1 MSGSIRLNL
10 RLYSMRSIRILRAL
24 IERVQTFNNEIVRI
38 QPKYIENVPKN
49 CFEIQQQTNQ
59 QVRQV

>member
-1 MSGSIRLNL
+1 MSGGIRLNL

-24 IERVQTFNNEIVRI
+24 IERVQTFNNEIVCI